1 MNIRFSRWTLL
12 TCLVLTASARA
23 GEGERLPIVAVFD
36 IEQKG
41 LDWPES
47 VLDRLNDLL
56 GAKLAESGLMQV
68 IPRAQLRERLR
79 AQKEDSFRA
88 CYEEACQ
95 IELGRELAAANSIAA
110 QILKLGDECTL
121 TLTLYDL
128 SRATATGAATA
139 SGPCSEASASRL
151 VELAVQKLLPAP
163 GEHQVP
169 VDIESEP
176 PGAEVFVEG
185 RRAGMTPLRTAL
197 PQNRA
202 VILRLVLPGYEP
214 LEHSVT
220 VRGSQVLRLTL
231 ERARADLGKLRNRIE
246 WVGLK
251 VHFGGGSDAFL
262 AGGGAEGITLKWDH
276 FQWTLLEIG
285 VGGVSSRDI
294 FWLVGTRVYYP
305 FYLTQNG
312 DHQLKLGLGTGYWY
326 TRQGEDD
333 SSRHVKDKGL
343 YFSPSLRYM
352 FQIASRVAVGIEF
365 FFVLHANSGDY
376 QGYPWAGFVT
386 FPVVWTAAEK

>member
-1 MNIRFSRWTLL
+1 MNARIFRWTLIWSL
-12 TCLVLTASARA
+12 ALASPIRA
-23 GEGERLPIVAVFD
+23 GESERLPIVAVFD

-47 VLDRLNDLL
+47 VLDTLSDLL
-56 GAKLAESGLMQV
+56 AAKLAESGLLQV
-68 IPRAQLRERLR
+68 VPRAQLRERLR
-79 AQKEDSFRA
+79 AQKEESYRS

-95 IELGRELAAANSIAA
+95 IEIGRELSAANSIAA
-110 QILKLGDECTL
+110 QFLRLGDECTL

-139 SGPCSEASASRL
+139 SGPCTEASASRL
-151 VELAVQKLLPAP
+151 IELAVQKLLPAP
-163 GEHQVP
+163 GERQVP
-169 VDIESEP
+169 VDVESEP
-176 PGAEVFVEG
+176 SGAEVFVEG
-185 RRAGMTPLRTAL
+185 RRAGMTPLRAAL

-202 VILRLVLPGYEP
+202 VILRLVLPGYET

-220 VRGSQVLRLTL
+220 VRGSQVLRFSL
-231 ERARADLGKLRNRIE
+231 ERARADLRKLRNRID

-276 FQWTLLEIG
+276 FQWTLLDIG
-285 VGGVSSRDI
+285 VGGVSSRDF

-352 FQIASRVAVGIEF
+352 FQIASRVAIGIEF
-365 FFVLHANSGDY
+365 CFILHANSGDY

-386 FPVVWTAAEK
+386 FPVVWTVAR